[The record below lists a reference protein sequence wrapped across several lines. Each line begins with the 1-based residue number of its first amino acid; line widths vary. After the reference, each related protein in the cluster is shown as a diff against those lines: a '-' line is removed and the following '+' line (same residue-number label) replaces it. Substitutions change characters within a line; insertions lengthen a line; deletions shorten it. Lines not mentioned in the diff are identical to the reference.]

1 MKKTLT
7 ILLSLLLVLPASASQ
22 KETEKKD
29 SPVKE
34 HLQNHFKLY
43 GFIRNFFVYDSRD
56 SKAGTGDLFYYLP
69 LDNKWNTADVNNP
82 AREDLNAS
90 PNFRFL
96 ALTSRVAF
104 DVSGYYINNLHFGAK
119 VEGDFYSG
127 LAAAKTANGLS
138 GNTSVSGTAQ
148 ARLRQAYVTLTWKDL
163 PMRND
168 KTAQVGLKIG
178 QAWHPMAADM
188 PHVFSLEA
196 GAPFGP
202 FSRTPQVTMDAALGE
217 HWILSAAAIWQQQY
231 QSAGPDGASAAYMKY
246 ACTPE
251 VYAAVTLKG
260 KEVLFRG
267 GVDVVSIK
275 PRNIGKNADGLT
287 VHVKDRKTSVL
298 GYLYGQYNHKL
309 LSIKAKTTFGEGG
322 EHMNLMSGYAVV
334 DKTDPTD
341 WKYASMLN
349 SSSWLSLCY
358 GTKWQG
364 VLYLGYVKNFG
375 LAKEVAPG
383 YLESS
388 DVYFCGNGFSNIN
401 QMYRIN
407 PQLLYNLGKFTLGL
421 EYQWTSVQYGDYRKG
436 DYQIGGQQVKLTSG
450 LNGIA
455 LATDNLHWVGNHRLN
470 MMVKFTF

>member
-196 GAPFGP
+196 
-202 FSRTPQVTMDAALGE
+202 
-217 HWILSAAAIWQQQY
+217 
-231 QSAGPDGASAAYMKY
+231 
-246 ACTPE
+246 
-251 VYAAVTLKG
+251 
-260 KEVLFRG
+260 
-267 GVDVVSIK
+267 
-275 PRNIGKNADGLT
+275 
-287 VHVKDRKTSVL
+287 
-298 GYLYGQYNHKL
+298 
-309 LSIKAKTTFGEGG
+309 
-322 EHMNLMSGYAVV
+322 
-334 DKTDPTD
+334 
-341 WKYASMLN
+341 
-349 SSSWLSLCY
+349 
-358 GTKWQG
+358 
-364 VLYLGYVKNFG
+364 
-375 LAKEVAPG
+375 
-383 YLESS
+383 
-388 DVYFCGNGFSNIN
+388 
-401 QMYRIN
+401 
-407 PQLLYNLGKFTLGL
+407 
-421 EYQWTSVQYGDYRKG
+421 
-436 DYQIGGQQVKLTSG
+436 
-450 LNGIA
+450 
-455 LATDNLHWVGNHRLN
+455 
-470 MMVKFTF
+470 